1 MKLKNIAKASLALG
15 ILTTGM
21 ITTTAQPV
29 KADETS
35 SRLSVTSKDTQE
47 LKGYYSG
54 TGFNFQ
60 NVSGYREENKMNVIV
75 GQQLNVISLLGS
87 DKETFKDYDYDYE
100 GVDVFVVREGSGK
113 QAENISIG
121 GITKTNKNDY
131 KDFVNNVGLEI
142 TKPTGHN
149 TATRQAETYRIN
161 KEEISLKELDFKL
174 RKHLIDKHELYKT
187 EPKDGKIRITMKG
200 GGYYTFELNKKLQP
214 HRMGDV
220 IDGRNIEK
228 IEVDLY

>member
-1 MKLKNIAKASLALG
+1 MKLKNIAKASLAIG

-29 KADETS
+29 KASTLEVRS
-35 SRLSVTSKDTQE
+35 QATQD

-60 NVSGYREENKMNVIV
+60 NVSGYRENDKMNLFS
-75 GQQLNVISLLGS
+75 GSQLNVISLLGS
-87 DKETFKDYDYDYE
+87 DKERFKNSDYS
-100 GVDVFVVREGSGK
+100 GLDVFVVREGSGR
-113 QAENISIG
+113 QADNNSIG
-121 GITKTNKNDY
+121 GITKTNKNNY

-142 TKPTGHN
+142 TKPTGRN
-149 TATRQAETYRIN
+149 TATRQVETYSIN

-174 RKHLIDKHELYKT
+174 RKHLIDKHDLYKT
-187 EPKDGKIRITMKG
+187 EPKDSKIRVTMKNG
-200 GGYYTFELNKKLQP
+200 DFYTFELNKKLQT

-228 IEVDLY
+228 IEVNL

>member
-29 KADETS
+29 KASEQ
-35 SRLSVTSKDTQE
+35 SRLSFTSNDTQE
-47 LKGYYSG
+47 LKSYYSG

-100 GVDVFVVREGSGK
+100 GLDVFVVREGSGK

-174 RKHLIDKHELYKT
+174 RKHLIENHELYKT

>member
-29 KADETS
+29 KASEQ
-35 SRLSVTSKDTQE
+35 SRLSVISNGTQE
-47 LKGYYSG
+47 LKNYYSG
-54 TGFNFQ
+54 TGYNFQ
-60 NVSGYREENKMNVIV
+60 NVSGYRENNKMNVFL
-75 GQQLNVISLLGS
+75 GPQLNVISLLGS
-87 DKETFKDYDYDYE
+87 DKERFKDDDYD
-100 GVDVFVVREGSGK
+100 GLDVFVVREGSGR
-113 QAENISIG
+113 QADNNSIG

-131 KDFVNNVGLEI
+131 KDFVKIVGLEI

-149 TATRQAETYRIN
+149 TATRQAETYSIN

-174 RKHLIDKHELYKT
+174 RKQLIDKHDLYKT
-187 EPKDGKIRITMKG
+187 EPKDGKIRITMKD

>member
-29 KADETS
+29 KASEQI
-35 SRLSVTSKDTQE
+35 RLSVISNDTQE
-47 LKGYYSG
+47 LKNYYSG
-54 TGFNFQ
+54 TGYNFQ
-60 NVSGYREENKMNVIV
+60 NVSGYSENDKMNVFF
-75 GQQLNVISLLGS
+75 GPQLNVISLLGS
-87 DKETFKDYDYDYE
+87 DKERFKDGDYN
-100 GVDVFVVREGSGK
+100 GLDVFVVREGSGR
-113 QAENISIG
+113 QADNNSIG
-121 GITKTNKNDY
+121 GITKTNKNGY
-131 KDFVNNVGLEI
+131 TDFVKNVGLEI

-149 TATRQAETYRIN
+149 TATRQAETYSIN

-174 RKHLIDKHELYKT
+174 RKHLIDNNGLYNT
-187 EPKDGKIRITMKG
+187 EPKDSKIKVTMQNG
-200 GGYYTFELNKKLQP
+200 DFYTFELNKKLQT

-228 IEVDLY
+228 IEVNL

>member
-29 KADETS
+29 KANEQ
-35 SRLSVTSKDTQE
+35 SRLSVTSNGTQE
-47 LKGYYSG
+47 LKKYYSG
-54 TGFNFQ
+54 TGYNFQ
-60 NVSGYREENKMNVIV
+60 NVSGYREKDKMNIID
-75 GQQLNVISLLGS
+75 GPQLNVVTLLGT
-87 DKETFKDYDYDYE
+87 DKERFKDDEDYD
-100 GVDVFVVREGSGK
+100 GLDVFVVREGSGR
-113 QAENISIG
+113 QADNNSIG

-131 KDFVNNVGLEI
+131 KDFVKNVGIEI

-149 TATRQAETYRIN
+149 TATRQAETYSIN

-174 RKHLIDKHELYKT
+174 RKQLIDKHDLYKT
-187 EPKDGKIRITMKG
+187 EPKDGKIRITMKD

>member
-1 MKLKNIAKASLALG
+1 
-15 ILTTGM
+15 
-21 ITTTAQPV
+21 
-29 KADETS
+29 
-35 SRLSVTSKDTQE
+35 TSKDTQE

-100 GVDVFVVREGSGK
+100 GLDVFVVREGSGK

-131 KDFVNNVGLEI
+131 KDFVNNVGLE
-142 TKPTGHN
+142 
-149 TATRQAETYRIN
+149 
-161 KEEISLKELDFKL
+161 
-174 RKHLIDKHELYKT
+174 
-187 EPKDGKIRITMKG
+187 
-200 GGYYTFELNKKLQP
+200 
-214 HRMGDV
+214 
-220 IDGRNIEK
+220 
-228 IEVDLY
+228 

>member
-29 KADETS
+29 KASEQ
-35 SRLSVTSKDTQE
+35 SRLSVTSNDTQE
-47 LKGYYSG
+47 LKSYYSG

-100 GVDVFVVREGSGK
+100 GLDVFVVREGSGK

-161 KEEISLKELDFKL
+161 KEEISLK
-174 RKHLIDKHELYKT
+174 
-187 EPKDGKIRITMKG
+187 
-200 GGYYTFELNKKLQP
+200 N
-214 HRMGDV
+214 
-220 IDGRNIEK
+220 
-228 IEVDLY
+228 